1 MRHVPLLLVVL
12 IVAGGCNNIRI
23 HRAKPA
29 RDAFASWR
37 VSATTGDQLS
47 HRSRQTL
54 RQWDLEKLHEERPLE
69 AIGKLQKIA
78 EQHNQPD
85 QVFALSEMSYLLGT
99 QSEKDSCCAAIQLYY
114 LSAGYAYHYLFHSTG
129 AS

>member
-1 MRHVPLLLVVL
+1 MRRVHLLLVVL
-12 IVAGGCNNIRI
+12 IAVGGCNSIRI

-47 HRSRQTL
+47 NRSRQTL
-54 RQWDLEKLHEERPLE
+54 RQWDLEDLHDERPLE

-78 EQHNQPD
+78 EQYHHPEQL
-85 QVFALSEMSYLLGT
+85 FALSEMSYLLGT
-99 QSEKDSCCAAIQLYY
+99 QTERTSCCAAIQLYY
-114 LSAGYAYHYLFHSTG
+114 LSAG
-129 AS
+129 